1 MRRTGA
7 GLFLSAPHNDDP
19 PVPSSLYPSFPC
31 KSMSKLAGALPSA
44 RPRVSQGT
52 ASQQML
58 LSENA
63 LKACASFGYVFI
75 EGEAGC
81 RLTRD

>member
-1 MRRTGA
+1 
-7 GLFLSAPHNDDP
+7 
-19 PVPSSLYPSFPC
+19 
-31 KSMSKLAGALPSA
+31 MSKLAGALPSA

-63 LKACASFGYVFI
+63 LKALCFFSSFGYVFI

>member
-1 MRRTGA
+1 
-7 GLFLSAPHNDDP
+7 
-19 PVPSSLYPSFPC
+19 
-31 KSMSKLAGALPSA
+31 MSKLAGALPSA

-75 EGEAGC
+75 EGG
-81 RLTRD
+81 RVSIDS

>member
-1 MRRTGA
+1 
-7 GLFLSAPHNDDP
+7 
-19 PVPSSLYPSFPC
+19 
-31 KSMSKLAGALPSA
+31 MSKLAGALPSA

-75 EGEAGC
+75 EGEAEC
-81 RLTRD
+81 RLTRELAGEIVNFVEFESALFTTLL

>member
-1 MRRTGA
+1 
-7 GLFLSAPHNDDP
+7 
-19 PVPSSLYPSFPC
+19 
-31 KSMSKLAGALPSA
+31 MSKLAGALPSA

>member
-1 MRRTGA
+1 
-7 GLFLSAPHNDDP
+7 
-19 PVPSSLYPSFPC
+19 
-31 KSMSKLAGALPSA
+31 MSKLAGALPSA

-63 LKACASFGYVFI
+63 LKACASFLFLAMFSLRERQGV
-75 EGEAGC
+75 
-81 RLTRD
+81 D

>member
-1 MRRTGA
+1 
-7 GLFLSAPHNDDP
+7 
-19 PVPSSLYPSFPC
+19 
-31 KSMSKLAGALPSA
+31 MSKLAGALPSA
-44 RPRVSQGT
+44 RPRVSQG
-52 ASQQML
+52 SQQML

-63 LKACASFGYVFI
+63 LKACASFSYVFI